1 MYLYLIAMFACS
13 ISLFAQQRVLSES
26 EYIPQEKHFKNIRML
41 TFEGENAEAYLS
53 FDNTSLVFQRRGP
66 EEQCD
71 QIYVMKIDGT
81 GMKKISNGQGRTT
94 CSYFLKDGSV
104 IYATTAYNDAICP
117 APPDFSKGYV
127 WPLYPT
133 YDIVRADTAT
143 GKILST
149 IIKGT
154 NYDAEATISPDGK
167 EIVYTSIVDDDIEL
181 FTCSIDGSNSRR
193 ITHLPGYDGGAFFSP
208 DGAKIVF
215 RASRPSGQ
223 DLEKHTALVKENL
236 VRPSKLDIYVMDKDG
251 SNMIRVTNNSAANFA
266 PFMHPDGK
274 RIIFCSNMDD
284 PKGRNFDLYLINID
298 GTGLERVTYSGEFD
312 GFPMFTSD
320 GKQLVFCSNRL
331 NKKSGD
337 TNVFIAEWI
346 D

>member
-1 MYLYLIAMFACS
+1 MILILLC
-13 ISLFAQQRVLSES
+13 SLFLQTELLGQGRLLQKE
-26 EYIPQEKHFKNIRML
+26 EYISEEKHLSNIRML

-53 FDNTSLVFQRRGP
+53 FDNASLVFQRRGP
-66 EEQCD
+66 DETCD
-71 QIYVMKIDGT
+71 QIYVMDIAGQ
-81 GMKKISNGQGRTT
+81 GMKRVSNGQGRTT
-94 CSYFLKDGSV
+94 CSYFLPDGSI
-104 IYATTAYNDAICP
+104 IYATTAYNDTICP
-117 APPDFSKGYV
+117 PPPDFSKGYV

-154 NYDAEATISPDGK
+154 NYDAEATVSPDGK
-167 EIVYTSIVDDDIEL
+167 SIVYTSIIDDDIEL
-181 FTCSIDGSNSRR
+181 FTCSIDGTNIRR
-193 ITHLPGYDGGAFFSP
+193 ITHKPGYDGGAFFSP
-208 DGAKIVF
+208 DGKKIVF
-215 RASRPSGQ
+215 RASRPMGS
-223 DLEKHTALVKENL
+223 DLDKHTALVRENL
-236 VRPSKLDIYVMDKDG
+236 VRPSKLDIYVMDTDG
-251 SNMIRVTNNSAANFA
+251 SNITRVTNNGAANFA

-284 PKGRNFDLYLINID
+284 AKGRNFDLYMIQID
-298 GTGLERVTYSGEFD
+298 GTGLERITYSGEFD

-320 GKQLVFCSNRL
+320 GKKLVFCSNRL

-337 TNVFIAEWI
+337 TNVFIADWN